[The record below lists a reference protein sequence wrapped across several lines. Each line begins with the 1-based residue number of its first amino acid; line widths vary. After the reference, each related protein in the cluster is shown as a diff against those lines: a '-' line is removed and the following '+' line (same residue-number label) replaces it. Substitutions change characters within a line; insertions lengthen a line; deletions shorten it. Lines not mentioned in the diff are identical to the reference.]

1 MVYMLEC
8 ILILPPK
15 MAAIYAAAGYDVHC
29 TDGRVLEGSR
39 HAEDALREEL
49 HQEFRATQ
57 KAIARKFMDATDI
70 SCDNIANVLGL
81 SVHTVRG
88 MSTGTKNYRGKIE
101 RTEMSYEEIQQ
112 QVEW

>member
-1 MVYMLEC
+1 
-8 ILILPPK
+8 

-49 HQEFRATQ
+49 HEEFREQQ
-57 KAIARKFMDATDI
+57 KGVAKRFLQARDI

-88 MSTGTKNYRGKIE
+88 MSRKHGDGDKNYRGKIE